1 VPGTKSL
8 LGETLTVQSWL
19 ETALADAEARGLI
32 DLKPLLRS
40 LADATTLLRRADW
53 NEDAERSG
61 AQNAAAPRRRVPG
74 ASSDEQR

>member
-1 VPGTKSL
+1 
-8 LGETLTVQSWL
+8 LTVQSWL

-53 NEDAERSG
+53 NKDAERG
-61 AQNAAAPRRRVPG
+61 EAQNAAAPRRWVPG
-74 ASSDEQR
+74 ASGDEQR